1 MDYSIFLTPKMAI
14 TTIAAMMS
22 PQKIIIQIL
31 RGKRKKRRQFS
42 INTAFSQLLSTLD
55 SDNDPRHPLDEGESR
70 RKRLTNLFRTIAGF
84 SFILACPVLSTPCA
98 HFSLDPYSHKLI

>member
-42 INTAFSQLLSTLD
+42 INTASSQLLASPNSSNGASHPRKEAGRRRQSSTD
-55 SDNDPRHPLDEGESR
+55 
-70 RKRLTNLFRTIAGF
+70 LFRTIAGF
-84 SFILACPVLSTPCA
+84 SFILA
-98 HFSLDPYSHKLI
+98 